1 MRITLLFILLSF
13 TAFGQ
18 NVQVNLNLPSLA
30 IMDIEPNSN
39 AFNLSVNNPS
49 EAGQPVQVNSTNSS
63 KWINFSSAVLPGASR
78 RVTAQLSG
86 GTLSGLDLTL
96 STSAYS
102 GAGAGALGSPA
113 GAVILSGTTQTI
125 IDNIGGA
132 YTGDGVNNGYNL
144 TYSLS
149 IANYTNLRSENKT
162 VTVLFTM
169 MDN

>member
-1 MRITLLFILLSF
+1 MRKTLLFILIS
-13 TAFGQ
+13 AACFGQ
-18 NVQVNLNLPSLA
+18 SVQVNLNLPSLA

-49 EAGQPVQVNSTNSS
+49 EAGQPVQVNSTNNS

-78 RVTAQLSG
+78 RIAAQLSG
-86 GTLSGLDLTL
+86 GAINGLDLTL
-96 STSAYS
+96 TASSYS
-102 GAGAGALGSPA
+102 GAGAGVLGASA
-113 GAVILSGTTQTI
+113 GSVILSGSTQTI

-144 TYSLS
+144 TYSLAIS
-149 IANYTNLRSENKT
+149 NYNDLRSENKT

>member
-1 MRITLLFILLSF
+1 MISV
-13 TAFGQ
+13 ACFGQ

-39 AFNLSVNNPS
+39 AFNLAVNNPT
-49 EAGQPVQVNSTNSS
+49 EAGQPVEVSSTNSS

-86 GTLSGLDLTL
+86 GVVSGLDLTL
-96 STSAYS
+96 TASSYS
-102 GAGAGALGSPA
+102 GSGAGALGFST
-113 GAVILSGTTQTI
+113 GTVILSGASQKI

-132 YTGDGVNNGYNL
+132 YTGNGVNNGYKLN
-144 TYSLS
+144 YALS
-149 IANYTNLRSENKT
+149 ISNYNNLRSENKT